1 MTEISETLLPGVGVR
16 HEFATEHGDRVVVLT
31 HRGGRREI
39 AVGDRREPDD
49 CHTVLRMSP
58 DDTRAL
64 AEVLGAS
71 HVSETV
77 AGVVQQQIEGLAIE
91 WLQVPEGSSYAGTTI
106 ADGRFRTET
115 TVSIVAIIRG
125 TTTIPAP
132 GPDEQLLAGD
142 VLVVVGTPDG
152 LSALHGLLDQ

>member
-1 MTEISETLLPGVGVR
+1 MTEINETLLPGVGVR
-16 HEFATEHGDRVVVLT
+16 HEFTTEHGDRVVVLT
-31 HRGGRREI
+31 RRGGRREI
-39 AVGDRREPDD
+39 AVGDRRQPDA
-49 CHTVLRMSP
+49 CRTVLRMSP

-91 WLQVPEGSSYAGTTI
+91 WLSVPDTSSYAGATI

-132 GPDEQLLAGD
+132 SADDRLLAGD
-142 VLVVVGTPDG
+142 VLVAVGTPDG
-152 LSALHGLLDQ
+152 LSAFHRLLEG

>member
-1 MTEISETLLPGVGVR
+1 MTEINETLLPGVGVR
-16 HEFATEHGDRVVVLT
+16 HEFTSEQGDRVVVLT

-39 AVGDRREPDD
+39 AVGDRRQPDD
-49 CHTVLRMSP
+49 CRTVLRMSP

-91 WLQVPEGSSYAGTTI
+91 WVSVPESSSYAGATI

-115 TVSIVAIIRG
+115 SVSIVAIIRG

-132 GPDEQLLAGD
+132 AAEDQLFAGD
-142 VLVVVGTPDG
+142 VLVAVGTPDG
-152 LSALHGLLDQ
+152 LSSFHRLLEG